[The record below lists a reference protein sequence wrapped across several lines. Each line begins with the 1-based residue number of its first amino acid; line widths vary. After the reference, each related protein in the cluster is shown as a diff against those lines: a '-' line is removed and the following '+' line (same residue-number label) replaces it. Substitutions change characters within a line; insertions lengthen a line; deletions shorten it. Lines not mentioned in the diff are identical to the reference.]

1 MTAKDLQYSQQGI
14 IIGFLDEIIA
24 RKLLSMGVMLGNQI
38 TIVRKAPLGNVFYTK
53 IDGINIALRENEMKG
68 IEVA

>member
-38 TIVRKAPLGNVFYTK
+38 TIVRKAPLGSVFYAK